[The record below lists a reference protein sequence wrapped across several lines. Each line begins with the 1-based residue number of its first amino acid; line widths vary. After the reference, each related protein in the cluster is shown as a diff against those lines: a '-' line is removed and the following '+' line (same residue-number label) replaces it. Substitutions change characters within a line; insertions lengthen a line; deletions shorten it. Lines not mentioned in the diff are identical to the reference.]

1 MARAATTTKHLGAG
15 MQIGVIAD
23 THSKMRPEAL
33 EALKGSEVILHAGD
47 VGRDDVLDALEAIA
61 PVIAIRGNIDKSG
74 RAAEL
79 PDTRDLEFLGKALY
93 MLHDVKTLDFDPQ
106 GRYRVVIAGHSH
118 KPRNEWIGDVL
129 YFNPGGAGPRRF
141 TLPITVGRLEVT
153 EDGVT
158 GEIVELAT

>member
-1 MARAATTTKHLGAG
+1 

-33 EALKGSEVILHAGD
+33 EALKVSDLILHAGD
-47 VGRDDVLDALEAIA
+47 VGRDEVLEALEQIA
-61 PVIAIRGNIDKSG
+61 PLVAIRGNIDKTG
-74 RAAEL
+74 RAATL
-79 PDTRDLEFLGKALY
+79 PDVQDLEFLGNAFY
-93 MLHDVKTLDFDPQ
+93 MLHDVKTLDIDPQ

-141 TLPITVGRLEVT
+141 TLPITVGWLQVSEG
-153 EDGVT
+153 GVV
-158 GEIVELAT
+158 GEIVELPV

>member
-1 MARAATTTKHLGAG
+1 

-79 PDTRDLEFLGKALY
+79 PDIRDLEFLGQALY

-141 TLPITVGRLEVT
+141 TLPITVGRLEIS
-153 EDGVT
+153 EDGVV
-158 GEIVELAT
+158 GEVIELPG

>member
-1 MARAATTTKHLGAG
+1 

-33 EALKGSEVILHAGD
+33 EELKGSDLILHAGD
-47 VGRDDVLDALEAIA
+47 VGRDEVLDALEAIA

-74 RAAEL
+74 RAATL
-79 PDTRDLEFLGKALY
+79 PDVREMEFLGYDVY
-93 MLHDVKTLDFDPQ
+93 MLHDVKTLDVDPQ

-118 KPRNEWIGDVL
+118 KPRNEWVDDVL

-141 TLPITVGRLEVT
+141 TLPITVGRLQVS
-153 EDGVT
+153 DDSVV
-158 GEIVELAT
+158 GEIIELPV

>member
-1 MARAATTTKHLGAG
+1 

-33 EALKGSEVILHAGD
+33 DVLEGSDLILHAGD
-47 VGRDDVLDALEAIA
+47 VGRDEVLDALGAIA

-74 RAAEL
+74 RAATL
-79 PDTRDLEFLGKALY
+79 PDVREMEFLGHDFY
-93 MLHDVKTLDFDPQ
+93 MLHDVKTLDFDPH

-118 KPRNEWIGDVL
+118 KPRNEWIEDVL

-141 TLPITVGRLEVT
+141 TLPITVGRLQVSEHRVA
-153 EDGVT
+153 
-158 GEIVELAT
+158 GEIFELPV